1 MEKPCLL
8 ALCGSTRAGSF
19 NNKILHLMAHGAE
32 DAGARVTHVDLR
44 AYPLPLYEGDLEAD
58 RGLPPTA
65 AALQTLFA
73 DHQGLLLASPEYNG
87 FFTPL
92 VKNTLDWVS
101 RPLPDGSD
109 RPGTVHCQNMP
120 AGIAS
125 ASPGAFGGIRSLQ
138 HTRLYLANL
147 GFLVVADQVGV
158 ARAGQAFDDQGHLVD
173 RELHRRTRDIG
184 ASVAR
189 LAATLQGDKAAGMRR

>member
-1 MEKPCLL
+1 MGKPCLL
-8 ALCGSTRAGSF
+8 ALCGSTRDSSI
-19 NNKILHLMAHGAE
+19 NRRILHIMAHGAE
-32 DAGARVTHVDLR
+32 EAGARVTHVDLR

-58 RGLPPTA
+58 RGLPPGA
-65 AALQTLFA
+65 AALQILFA

-101 RPLPDGSD
+101 RPLPDGSG

-125 ASPGAFGGIRSLQ
+125 ASPGALGGIRSLQ

-147 GFLVVADQVGV
+147 GFLVVAGQVGV
-158 ARAGQAFDDQGHLVD
+158 AHAGQAFDDQGHLVN
-173 RELHRRTRDIG
+173 RELHRRTQSIG

-189 LAATLQGDKAAGMRR
+189 LAATLQGRQTAGMQR